1 MNQPSLFSLMPKESI
16 PNDIEV
22 FNALETAYALY
33 WRNMTEI
40 QPETTGMSFPLRLP
54 DGRVLD
60 VRMHIRESKS

>member
-1 MNQPSLFSLMPKESI
+1 MNQLSLFSLMPKKAI

-22 FNALETAYALY
+22 FKALENAYALY

-40 QPETTGMSFPLRLP
+40 QPETTGMAFPLRLP
-54 DGRVLD
+54 DGRILD